1 MSKFAI
7 ARSFMDMPDA
17 APPPP
22 VPARE
27 AALVDVEVG
36 DPRAPAESSGQRAS
50 VSAVVA
56 ALLECL
62 RPTKA

>member
-1 MSKFAI
+1 
-7 ARSFMDMPDA
+7 MDMPDA